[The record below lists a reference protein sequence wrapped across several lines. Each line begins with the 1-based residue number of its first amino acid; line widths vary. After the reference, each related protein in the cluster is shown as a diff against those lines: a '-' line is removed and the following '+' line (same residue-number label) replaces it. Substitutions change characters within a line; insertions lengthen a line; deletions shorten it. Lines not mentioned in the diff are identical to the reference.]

1 MGEGS
6 IPSLGCELCPPTRSL
21 GILTQVPVNLPSF
34 RNKIIAHII
43 KTKSH
48 RIGMG
53 ADAVTHGRMKE
64 EHVDTDSEGSWPWG
78 AGGRG
83 RKRKHPPES
92 DGAQPH

>member
-1 MGEGS
+1 M
-6 IPSLGCELCPPTRSL
+6 
-21 GILTQVPVNLPSF
+21 PSF
-34 RNKIIAHII
+34 RNKLIAHII

-53 ADAVTHGRMKE
+53 ADAVTYGRMKE

-83 RKRKHPPES
+83 KKRKDPPR
-92 DGAQPH
+92 GWWGPAPLTPGLRPVRK